1 VLTLFKGLIPLLVVL
16 LTNGIL
22 PKLAS
27 LPTHDSHDDAA
38 KEASDTDPQLQNYS
52 SVFLFL
58 ITGSATTALLAYTL
72 PATIVLGLS
81 SAIFTA
87 VGFVLLERATRGIE
101 DDDTSG
107 IYEPMPVTGTQ
118 TGRGRNR
125 TTPTVSQLSVLRDA
139 SATLAMIC
147 VLASMSMEPS
157 IYNIYREPPSRKH
170 QQHWTKGHDSA
181 ILQRIA
187 WMVPVNVMTNA
198 LMYIIVSQLASQ
210 LLVEQNVFQ
219 AMSFTSS
226 LSLLD
231 LTICSFLSKERYI
244 HLFTSYLLSYS
255 PKYTFRSLS
264 SALYSQP
271 SSV

>member
-1 VLTLFKGLIPLLVVL
+1 MLTILKGLLPLLVVL
-16 LTNGIL
+16 LTNVVL

-38 KEASDTDPQLQNYS
+38 KEANDSDPQLQNYS

-87 VGFVLLERATRGIE
+87 VGLVLLERATRGVE

-107 IYEPMPVTGTQ
+107 MYESMPGTGTQ
-118 TGRGRNR
+118 TGRSRSRN
-125 TTPTVSQLSVLRDA
+125 TPTASQLSVLRDV
-139 SATLAMIC
+139 SATLALIC
-147 VLASMSMEPS
+147 ILASMSMEPS

-187 WMVPVNVMTNA
+187 WIIPVTVTTNA
-198 LMYIIVSQLASQ
+198 LMYILVS
-210 LLVEQNVFQ
+210 
-219 AMSFTSS
+219 
-226 LSLLD
+226 
-231 LTICSFLSKERYI
+231 
-244 HLFTSYLLSYS
+244 
-255 PKYTFRSLS
+255 
-264 SALYSQP
+264 
-271 SSV
+271 